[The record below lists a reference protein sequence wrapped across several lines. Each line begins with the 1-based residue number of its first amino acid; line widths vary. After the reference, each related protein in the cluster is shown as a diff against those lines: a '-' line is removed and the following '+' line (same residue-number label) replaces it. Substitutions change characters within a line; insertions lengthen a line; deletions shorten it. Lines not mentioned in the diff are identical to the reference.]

1 MWHSQDWYI
10 LGLVSTFWPEPRGAG
25 LQEASQFMSV
35 FLSVCL
41 STHLILLRLP
51 RLSQTLNWLPGGPT
65 RGVSDSPNPPIGGL
79 VLTRGENSLVLV
91 IFC

>member
-35 FLSVCL
+35 CLSVYTLNITQTPKTFTDFKLATRGADQGC
-41 STHLILLRLP
+41 LRLP
-51 RLSQTLNWLPGGPT
+51 
-65 RGVSDSPNPPIGGL
+65 
-79 VLTRGENSLVLV
+79 
-91 IFC
+91 